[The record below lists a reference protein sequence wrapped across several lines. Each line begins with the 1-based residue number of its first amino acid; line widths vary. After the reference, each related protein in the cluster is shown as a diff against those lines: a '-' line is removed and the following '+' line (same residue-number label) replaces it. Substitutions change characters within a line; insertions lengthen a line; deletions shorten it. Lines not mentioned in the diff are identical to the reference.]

1 MSLPARIA
9 ALSGANGDNPAAIK
23 STLMNSGQPASFGR
37 NSWAKVVFP
46 APFGPAMMM
55 ILQFKVVSPFG
66 RQLSAIS
73 NQPGLRL
80 DWGATAGRGFVL
92 TADC

>member
-1 MSLPARIA
+1 
-9 ALSGANGDNPAAIK
+9 
-23 STLMNSGQPASFGR
+23 
-37 NSWAKVVFP
+37 
-46 APFGPAMMM
+46 MMM